1 MQELCVIVL
10 DVGPDSMSDNAVAC
24 AIDAASTLLHSK
36 MVDKVEH
43 EVGVIAFG
51 TATTRNDLA
60 DECTARSGIADQ
72 YQNIT
77 TAIPIGL
84 PMPPSLKALHDLSRP
99 PEDNDHSSTNTNHV
113 SCDFVDAL
121 TVALDHIAKEIAP
134 GAAEVVQRFHR
145 RRLILLSSFR
155 SPVKPDPNGEFI
167 DTLIQSWVSR
177 SIEFEVLCVDEDFST
192 NKVKDSNLALVHSM
206 LRGLMLAGATPPPI
220 LKRIKDPVLLAGL
233 FPVKE
238 YSPTHTL
245 SSVALSIGD
254 TLKIPVKL
262 ATKTTREK
270 FPPLGKE
277 SPLTPPSDGGGGGI
291 EISREWFREDDV
303 HKEHPIP
310 DAERVVGYRYGK
322 DVVPMSTEDLELA
335 TFHPNGTQ
343 GLTVVGCVD
352 ASTIPRHALMSH
364 ALVMVANKD
373 VGPAKAALSSIIR
386 RLHARGQV
394 LIIRRVRPRGALQ
407 FLVAHPVVGC
417 VEGPSKALPNFKACV
432 DHFVCNVLPFRED
445 VRAFSFSSFDRDD
458 RHPTEEQYQAA
469 LDLIDE
475 MTSGHNDEGGLGDPA
490 SMPNP
495 ALHRFI
501 NHMVAKALDESLKER
516 DDPERDALLRVVLS
530 PRRSTESSRVREAAQ
545 RLARSLPGLEETTSK
560 SVRLIHPAVRRV
572 REECAE
578 EDFRAMMAQ
587 ENYADALTGA
597 TRVVTALVRT
607 DESRAVSLLLTMR
620 IECKT
625 RRHQVNAFNAHLTSI
640 FESLNDTE
648 PGFLRAAAQQGA
660 TPISVDEISVGG
672 DTTYRGD
679 DGVQPH
685 EVEEFINKYVP

>member
-10 DVGPDSMSDNAVAC
+10 DVGPSMSDNAVAC
-24 AIDAASTLLHSK
+24 AIDAVSTLLHSK

-43 EVGVIAFG
+43 EVGVVAFG

-60 DECTARSGIADQ
+60 DECTAASGTADQ
-72 YQNIT
+72 YQNIL

-84 PMPPSLKALHDLSRP
+84 PMPLSLKALHDLSRRSD
-99 PEDNDHSSTNTNHV
+99 DNDHSDSDTNKNTRIV

-177 SIEFEVLCVDEDFST
+177 SIDLEVLCVDEDLSST
-192 NKVKDSNLALVHSM
+192 DKVKESNVALVHRM
-206 LRGLMLAGATPPPI
+206 LRGLALAGATPPPI
-220 LKRIKDPVLLAGL
+220 LKRIKDPVLLAGS

-245 SSVALSIGD
+245 SSVALSIGN

-277 SPLTPPSDGGGGGI
+277 SPLTPPSDEGGGGI

-303 HKEHPIP
+303 RKEHPIP

-322 DVVPMSTEDLELA
+322 DVVPMSAEDLELA
-335 TFHPNGTQ
+335 TFHPKGPQ

-352 ASTIPRHALMSH
+352 ATTIPRHALMSH

-373 VGPAKAALSSIIR
+373 IRPAKAALSSIIR

-394 LIIRRVRPRGALQ
+394 FIIRRVRPRGALQ

-417 VEGPSKALPNFKACV
+417 AEEPESKELLNFKACV

-458 RHPTEEQYQAA
+458 RRPTEEQYQAA

-475 MTSGHNDEGGLGDPA
+475 MTSGHDDEGGQSDPTT
-490 SMPNP
+490 MPNP

-501 NHMVAKALDESLKER
+501 NHMVAKALNENVTER
-516 DDPERDALLRVVLS
+516 DDPERDALLRVVLR
-530 PRRSTESSRVREAAQ
+530 PKRSAERYDRVREAAQ

-560 SVRLIHPAVRRV
+560 SVRLLHPAVHKV

-578 EDFRAMMAQ
+578 EDFKAMMAQ

-597 TRVVTALVRT
+597 TRVVSALVRI

-620 IECKT
+620 MECKT

-648 PGFLRAAAQQGA
+648 PEFLRAAAQAGA
-660 TPISVDEISVGG
+660 TPISVDEMIVGG
-672 DTTYRGD
+672 
-679 DGVQPH
+679 DGVQPL
-685 EVEEFINKYVP
+685 EAEEFRNKYVL

>member
-1 MQELCVIVL
+1 
-10 DVGPDSMSDNAVAC
+10 MSDNAVAC
-24 AIDAASTLLHSK
+24 AIDVASTLLHSK

-60 DECTARSGIADQ
+60 DECTARSGNADQ

-84 PMPPSLKALHDLSRP
+84 PMSPSLKALHSLSRR
-99 PEDNDHSSTNTNHV
+99 PEDNDQSSTNKNHV

-192 NKVKDSNLALVHSM
+192 DKVKESNLAFVHRMLQGLV
-206 LRGLMLAGATPPPI
+206 LAGATPPPI
-220 LKRIKDPVLLAGL
+220 LKRIKNPILLAGS

-270 FPPLGKE
+270 FPTLGKE
-277 SPLTPPSDGGGGGI
+277 SPLTPPSDGAGGGI
-291 EISREWFREDDV
+291 EISREWFREDDER
-303 HKEHPIP
+303 KEHPIP

-322 DVVPMSTEDLELA
+322 DVVPMSAEDLELA
-335 TFHPNGTQ
+335 TFRPNGPQ

-352 ASTIPRHALMSH
+352 AATIPRHALMSH

-373 VGPAKAALSSIIR
+373 VGPAKTALSSIIR
-386 RLHARGQV
+386 RLHARDQV
-394 LIIRRVRPRGALQ
+394 LIIRRVRPRGTLQ
-407 FLVAHPVVGC
+407 FLVAHPVLGL
-417 VEGPSKALPNFKACV
+417 VEAPSKEWLNFKACS

-458 RHPTEEQYQAA
+458 RRPTEEQYQAA

-475 MTSGHNDEGGLGDPA
+475 MTSGHDDEGGLSDPT
-490 SMPNP
+490 SLPNP

-501 NHMVAKALDESLKER
+501 NHMVSKALDESFKER
-516 DDPERDALLRVVLS
+516 DDPERDALLRVVLR
-530 PRRSTESSRVREAAQ
+530 PRSAESSRVREAAQ
-545 RLARSLPGLEETTSK
+545 RLVRSLPGLEDSSSK
-560 SVRLIHPAVRRV
+560 SVRLLHPAVHKV

-578 EDFRAMMAQ
+578 EDFKAMMAQ

-597 TRVVTALVRT
+597 TRVVTALVRIA
-607 DESRAVSLLLTMR
+607 ESRAVSLLLTMR
-620 IECKT
+620 MECKT
-625 RRHQVNAFNAHLTSI
+625 RRHQVNAFNTHLTSI
-640 FESLNDTE
+640 FEFLNDTE
-648 PGFLRAAAQQGA
+648 PGFLRAAAQAGA
-660 TPISVDEISVGG
+660 TPISVEEMSVGG
-672 DTTYRGD
+672 DTSYRG

-685 EVEEFINKYVP
+685 VAEEFRKKYIL